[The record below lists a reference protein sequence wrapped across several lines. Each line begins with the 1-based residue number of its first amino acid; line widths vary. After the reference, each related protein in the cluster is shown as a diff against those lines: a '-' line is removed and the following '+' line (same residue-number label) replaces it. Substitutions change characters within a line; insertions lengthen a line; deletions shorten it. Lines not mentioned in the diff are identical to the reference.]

1 MRQEVMTEGLVTYN
15 LELKSRSK
23 KGRTEEALLKLA
35 ALYPYDITNKNIFIK
50 ESGQKGSFTVFINN
64 SGFEEKKLNYKKI
77 GIIALVAA
85 VSLIFSCLIL
95 QKTLKNRAYVIAEQ
109 KRLEAEEKKKIE
121 AQKELKTKL
130 TALEEKWSIL
140 EDGSF
145 SKVFNRLQ
153 IIYSLLPRQTVIE
166 QLNIDGDT
174 LNMEVTIGDST
185 KVLSSF
191 EESKNLSNVKLSR
204 ASVND
209 KKDVASISGNFIRKT
224 IRAEN
229 TESLENQILFYEGLI
244 NAYEHRKELQQNT
257 NISEYISNIR
267 SCLHKNG
274 CSEQYVQVKGEKENL
289 NVEVFVLS
297 SAKSLLN
304 FLSEIQS
311 GEENLFDIKSFHLRN
326 SENQTKLQSVILFNS
341 GINIKEKNDFES
353 IQSDIEK
360 ITSSEIS
367 TVLYKK
373 STPKIAS
380 PKNVVTEKKTFVNT
394 KKLRS
399 LSYIGLSAV
408 NGERFVIAKDE
419 EMNVIYK
426 LPVTDSERN
435 GNFCLDDGS
444 GVYKAKIKN
453 EWYEVK
459 R

>member
-1 MRQEVMTEGLVTYN
+1 MTEGLVTYN

-77 GIIALVAA
+77 GIIAFVAA

-229 TESLENQILFYEGLI
+229 TETLENQILFYEGQI

-257 NISEYISNIR
+257 NISEYISSIR

-304 FLSEIQS
+304 FLSDIQS
-311 GEENLFDIKSFHLRN
+311 GEENLFDIKSFHFRN

-341 GINIKEKNDFES
+341 GISIKEKNDFES

-373 STPKIAS
+373 STPKNIS
-380 PKNVVTEKKTFVNT
+380 PKKVVTEKKTFVST
-394 KKLRS
+394 KPLRA

-408 NGERFVIAKDE
+408 NGEKYVIAKDE
-419 EMNVIYK
+419 EMSVIYK
-426 LPVTDSERN
+426 LPVADSERS
-435 GNFCLDDGS
+435 GNFCMDDGS